1 MLDLPALI
9 FICFSD
15 DYWLKLCLNRQ
26 KSVTCFTVTHNSKFE
41 NQIKRDF
48 QHWHFMSSSR
58 RLCRCWDQ
66 NKSFEPLNFQP
77 GTIKFSSRLIRKV
90 HLVKECFF
98 MYSFWNFCTLWDGIY
113 WGTEMQFFLPSI
125 QLIGRN
131 IYILLKTVTISFYF
145 RKDRVVSWAVWEQSC
160 ETTSQ
165 WVLAAKFIW
174 IYQVTILCF
183 VGS

>member
-1 MLDLPALI
+1 
-9 FICFSD
+9 
-15 DYWLKLCLNRQ
+15 
-26 KSVTCFTVTHNSKFE
+26 
-41 NQIKRDF
+41 
-48 QHWHFMSSSR
+48 MSSSR
-58 RLCRCWDQ
+58 RLRRCWDQ
-66 NKSFEPLNFQP
+66 NKSFEPLDFQP

-98 MYSFWNFCTLWDGIY
+98 HVQFLELLKLQSDNLLCGMVYIEALKCSFFS
-113 WGTEMQFFLPSI
+113 PSI

-165 WVLAAKFIW
+165 WVLAAKVIW

>member
-1 MLDLPALI
+1 
-9 FICFSD
+9 
-15 DYWLKLCLNRQ
+15 
-26 KSVTCFTVTHNSKFE
+26 
-41 NQIKRDF
+41 
-48 QHWHFMSSSR
+48 MSSSR

-66 NKSFEPLNFQP
+66 NKSFKPLDFQP

-98 MYSFWNFCTLWDGIY
+98 MYSFWNFCSCKLITYSVGWYILRHWNAV
-113 WGTEMQFFLPSI
+113 FLPSI

-131 IYILLKTVTISFYF
+131 IYILLKTITISFYF

-165 WVLAAKFIW
+165 WVLAAKVIW

>member
-1 MLDLPALI
+1 MDHNFVTIYSSLFWALGCCDNLKVDWCGKMWNRGDWAGELTSSVMLDLPALI

-98 MYSFWNFCTLWDGIY
+98 MYSFWNFC
-113 WGTEMQFFLPSI
+113 SCK
-125 QLIGRN
+125 LITYSVGW
-131 IYILLKTVTISFYF
+131 YIL
-145 RKDRVVSWAVWEQSC
+145 RHWNAV
-160 ETTSQ
+160 
-165 WVLAAKFIW
+165 F
-174 IYQVTILCF
+174 F
-183 VGS
+183 